1 MDASEDAHDVDCP
14 RCSSLVL
21 ATDKCCHNCDLWRD
35 GMCKPCASEPPHVG
49 PLQQAVRVDEAT
61 GVLNPA
67 PAKSRPATM
76 ILVLKSALKSRNG
89 TKDVKV
95 KFAEAVAVT
104 AIKSFKNEE
113 IW

>member
-1 MDASEDAHDVDCP
+1 
-14 RCSSLVL
+14 
-21 ATDKCCHNCDLWRD
+21 
-35 GMCKPCASEPPHVG
+35 
-49 PLQQAVRVDEAT
+49 
-61 GVLNPA
+61 
-67 PAKSRPATM
+67 M